1 MDLKKLLEKNNELA
15 RAEMEL
21 ANYKGIVERSQDV
34 EELRN
39 IQGNIETVKEK
50 IETLR
55 GEVDTLTAELEK
67 EAEEKRAKFNP
78 VGTYSNQTEEPTE
91 EELRFKDFVVK
102 GEVVREDGTATTM
115 LDTPFMVPT
124 KLMNI
129 IKHNLTTFGD
139 IYRRVSITNLP
150 TKQLFPI
157 VDFLMAEARIIGDN
171 EVSDT
176 QKLTADKEISF
187 GAYGL
192 EVRLAQSIF
201 SNVMSLDEFNKLFG
215 EQAALALLKKLDEL
229 VIAGTGGNQ
238 ITGIVNTED
247 VKVVELSDDDLNFTG
262 MKKLMANMK
271 KAYSNYVM
279 IMNETTFQIQID
291 GMVDGVGRPLVKEPV
306 AEGELYKFRGK
317 EIITVDDNVIKA
329 YDEATSGEV
338 VAVFADL
345 KKFVI
350 NQPMKMEMV
359 KWKDHDTNQI
369 KTKAMMSCDGKLL
382 DPKAALVIKKK

>member
-369 KTKAMMSCDGKLL
+369 KTKAMMICDGKLL